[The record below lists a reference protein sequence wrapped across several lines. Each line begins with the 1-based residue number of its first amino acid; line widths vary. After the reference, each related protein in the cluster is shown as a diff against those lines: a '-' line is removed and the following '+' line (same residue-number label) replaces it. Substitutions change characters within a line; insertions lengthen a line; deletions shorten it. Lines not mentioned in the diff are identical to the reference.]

1 MTEALFDVSGSD
13 EDPVLHLRVV
23 VHPGAGRSEVVG
35 QHGDALKV
43 RVAAPP
49 VEGRANRA
57 VIELVA
63 DLLGVK
69 PAQVAVES
77 GESSRTKRLQVKGV
91 EPAEATRLLGASL
104 GRVGSRSGGRRSGP
118 PPGPRRI

>member
-13 EDPVLHLRVV
+13 EEPVLHLRVV

-77 GESSRTKRLQVKGV
+77 GESSRTKRLQVRGV
-91 EPAEATRLLGASL
+91 EPAEATRLLTASL
-104 GRVGSRSGGRRSGP
+104 GRVGSRGGGRRSGP
-118 PPGPRRI
+118 PPGPRRV